1 MKRAFYSL
9 PGPVPVKVVI
19 AVVLVVVFLVVLN
32 FVYEWMGNILDS
44 GGTVG

>member
-9 PGPVPVKVVI
+9 PGPVPVKVVV
-19 AVVLVVVFLVVLN
+19 AVVLVVVFLLVLN